1 MEEQQV
7 KKLIDQCALPDSCDG
22 AQLIET
28 HISWL
33 ILADHYAFKIKKPHQ
48 LSFLDFSTLQ
58 KRKYYA
64 YQELVLN
71 RRLTQDIYLQV
82 LPIKQQDDHLVIG
95 AEEGTTID
103 YAVQMRKL
111 DLDHQ
116 MHLLLQR
123 DQVSNEDVQK
133 IATIIGD
140 FHQTTDVIFD
150 GFDLQ
155 VLEQS
160 FNDLASVKEVVTQYL
175 NESTAEEIDQ
185 AIRWSNQFVEAHR
198 GAFYQRKEQGMIRD
212 CHGDLH
218 SRNIFIYNAPVIFDC
233 IEFNEAFRQIDVLN
247 EVGFFT
253 MDLEAHGKGDLA
265 KAFMDTYL
273 QKFPCIN
280 TAEEENLLTYYK
292 AYRAN
297 VRAKVTALKVDQLED
312 EAERKSAV
320 NNIKLYLD
328 LMMQYLHSLGN
339 H

>member
-1 MEEQQV
+1 MEEKQI
-7 KKLIDQCALPDSCDG
+7 KTIIDHCALPDSCNE

-33 ILADHYAFKIKKPHQ
+33 VLADQYVFKVKKPHQ

-71 RRLTQDIYLQV
+71 RRLTEDIYLQV
-82 LPIKQQDDHLVIG
+82 LPIKEGNDHVAIG

-111 DLDHQ
+111 DVDHQ
-116 MHLLLQR
+116 MHLLLQK
-123 DQVSNEDVQK
+123 DQVSDEDVQK
-133 IATIIGD
+133 IASIIGA
-140 FHQTTDVIFD
+140 FHQTTDVEWHA
-150 GFDLQ
+150 FDLWA
-155 VLEQS
+155 LEQS
-160 FNDLASVKEVVTQYL
+160 FNDIASVKEVVTQHL
-175 NESTAEEIDQ
+175 NDSKSDGIDQ
-185 AIRWSNQFVEAHR
+185 AIQWSNQFLEAHKEI
-198 GAFYQRKEQGMIRD
+198 FDQRKEQGMIRD

-218 SRNIFIYNAPVIFDC
+218 SRNIFIYEKPVIFDC

-247 EVGFFT
+247 EIGFFT
-253 MDLEAHGKGDLA
+253 MDLEAHGQGELA

-273 QKFPCIN
+273 NKFPCIN
-280 TAEEENLLTYYK
+280 TAEEESLLTYYK

-297 VRAKVTALKVDQLED
+297 VRAKVTALKVDQLQE
-312 EAERKSAV
+312 EAQRKEAV

-328 LMMQYLHSLGN
+328 LMMQYLRSLTS